1 MGQRPFHDL
10 THNQSMA
17 HNNIFE
23 ELVSFIFNG
32 VSEDHY
38 FYKFFPY
45 SLAGNATHWFKKL
58 PPWSF
63 TTWNDIKNAFLN
75 KFLYD
80 AAANLEI
87 KMEYILR
94 YMVEG
99 DEQYGYGELSR
110 VDEVDIG
117 DPTSA

>member
-1 MGQRPFHDL
+1 MVEVLILSFNENAVLRDEEGRARNTAGQLIHTHGAVIHDALAVAERDDFELKPIYITLMGQRPFHDL

-58 PPWSF
+58 PP
-63 TTWNDIKNAFLN
+63 
-75 KFLYD
+75 
-80 AAANLEI
+80 
-87 KMEYILR
+87 
-94 YMVEG
+94 
-99 DEQYGYGELSR
+99 
-110 VDEVDIG
+110 
-117 DPTSA
+117 